1 MESKELTGPSV
12 RKYLVAK
19 GSDVLGT
26 YTTLRIAMA
35 AAGAYKATVYS
46 IEAVEDCLVRLGQ
59 YRSFEE
65 VA

>member
-1 MESKELTGPSV
+1 METKEPAGPSV

-19 GSDVLGT
+19 GGDVLGT

-35 AAGAYKATVYS
+35 AAATYKATVYA
-46 IEAVEDCLVRLGQ
+46 IESCKDCVVNLAQ

>member
-12 RKYLVAK
+12 RKYLVAR
-19 GSDVLGT
+19 DQEVLGT

-35 AAGAYKATVYS
+35 AAGTYKGTVYA
-46 IEAVEDCLVRLGQ
+46 IEAVEDCMVRLAQ

>member
-46 IEAVEDCLVRLGQ
+46 IEAVEDCLVRLAQ

>member
-46 IEAVEDCLVRLGQ
+46 IETVEDCLVRLAQ
-59 YRSFEE
+59 YRSFEGG
-65 VA
+65 A